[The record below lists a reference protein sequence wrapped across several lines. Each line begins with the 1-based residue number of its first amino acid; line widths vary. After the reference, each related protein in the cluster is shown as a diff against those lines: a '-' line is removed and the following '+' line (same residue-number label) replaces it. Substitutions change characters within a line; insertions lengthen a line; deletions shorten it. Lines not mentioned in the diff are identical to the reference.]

1 MKHIEEGV
9 LQAYLDGEVT
19 AGARAEIDKHLQGCT
34 ACAAELNRM
43 RGASLL
49 FRNALRHTDVHAP
62 VLAAQARFA
71 GVPRQQRAA
80 VATAPRRALAR
91 AAMFIV
97 GLAAVAGAA
106 VPGSP
111 VRAWINDALT
121 RAGLLE
127 EPQRAAAPASPAE
140 VPAVPRDATES
151 TALAIDPVAG
161 RVRIVLKNVKPEAE
175 VSVRVIDGPRAI
187 VEASGLAAKA
197 RFRTGSGSLELSGI
211 EGGTIVVQIPR
222 LVTDGIVEQDGKVIY
237 RTGR

>member
-1 MKHIEEGV
+1 
-9 LQAYLDGEVT
+9 
-19 AGARAEIDKHLQGCT
+19 
-34 ACAAELNRM
+34 
-43 RGASLL
+43 
-49 FRNALRHTDVHAP
+49 
-62 VLAAQARFA
+62 
-71 GVPRQQRAA
+71 
-80 VATAPRRALAR
+80 
-91 AAMFIV
+91 MFIV